1 MSNLIKLSRYPDAT
15 LIYLLKYI
23 LIGFIHQQSGDKVKG
38 IVIGIWRFQIQIS
51 LGYSKDMET
60 VGEIGN
66 A

>member
-23 LIGFIHQQSGDKVKG
+23 LIGFIHQQGGDKVKG

-51 LGYSKDMET
+51 LGY
-60 VGEIGN
+60 
-66 A
+66 

>member
-23 LIGFIHQQSGDKVKG
+23 LIGFIHQQNGDKVKG

-51 LGYSKDMET
+51 LGYSKDMEWD
-60 VGEIGN
+60 GEIGD